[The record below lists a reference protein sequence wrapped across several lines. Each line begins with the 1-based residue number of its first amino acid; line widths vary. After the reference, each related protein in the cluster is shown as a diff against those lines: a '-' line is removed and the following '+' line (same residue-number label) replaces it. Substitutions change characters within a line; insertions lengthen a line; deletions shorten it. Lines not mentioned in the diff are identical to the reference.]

1 MLECEEFSVDV
12 GGQPLTCLL
21 AEPRQLSHR
30 PALLLNFS
38 KHRANALQEAP
49 HDITPR
55 MFAAAGHR
63 AVSFDLPCHGDAA
76 APGRPQGIE
85 GFCAEWMNGR
95 DVFALFVDEGRA
107 VLDALIRRGLAE
119 PGRIFAS
126 GTSRGAYC
134 ALRLMAADK
143 RIEATAVFAPVTDWR
158 ALRHFAAVKNR
169 PELED
174 LALTRFADALAGRAV
189 WAAIG
194 NRDVPVGTDC
204 CLRFAEAVVM
214 AETAKGCEASR
225 FVLHVVPERRHGLS
239 DDWRRRGGEYLLA
252 MAGTKNH
259 DRGPQHE

>member
-1 MLECEEFSVDV
+1 MLECTEFSVDV

-21 AEPRQLSHR
+21 AEACQLSDR

-38 KHRANALQEAP
+38 KHRASALQDAP
-49 HDITPR
+49 YDITPR
-55 MFAAAGHR
+55 MFVAAGHR

-76 APGRPQGIE
+76 VPGGPQGIA
-85 GFCAEWMNGR
+85 GFCTEWMNGR
-95 DVFALFVDEGRA
+95 DVFARFVDQGRA
-107 VLDALIRRGLAE
+107 VLDALIRRGLAT

-158 ALRHFAAVKNR
+158 VLRDFAPARER
-169 PELED
+169 PGLES
-174 LALTRFADALAGRAV
+174 LALTRFAEALAGRAV

-214 AETAKGCEASR
+214 AETVKGCEASR
-225 FVLHVVPERRHGLS
+225 FALHVVPERRHGLS
-239 DDWRRRGGEYLLA
+239 DEWRRRGGEYLLA
-252 MAGTKNH
+252 MAGSA
-259 DRGPQHE
+259 ES